1 MQATSKRALPAAIIA
16 GLSLVAFAAPT
27 LQSQQKEKTVSHEQ
41 EFLTAVRQGD
51 VAKVK
56 EFLKTDRSL
65 AGAKSA
71 EGVSAVLLALYHRQ
85 KEVVAAL
92 LATGIEL
99 NLFEASAAGQEE
111 RVKALLEKQPNLVKT
126 HSPDGFSALGLA
138 VFFGHKRAA
147 EMLLAKGS
155 PVNEASKNAMK
166 VMPLHSAVAG
176 QHTDIVRL
184 LIDHGADVTACQTEE
199 FTPLHQ
205 AAANGQMEVAE
216 LLLSRGAK
224 IDAKTQKG
232 KTPLDLA
239 RENKQSK
246 MLDLLRKYG
255 AS

>member
-1 MQATSKRALPAAIIA
+1 MQATSKGTLLAAIVA
-16 GLSLVAFAAPT
+16 ALWLVASAAPT
-27 LQSQQKEKTVSHEQ
+27 LHSQQKEKTVSHEQ
-41 EFLTAVRQGD
+41 EFLAAVRQGD

-65 AGAKSA
+65 AGTKSA
-71 EGVSAVLLALYHRQ
+71 EGVSAILLALYHRK

-92 LATGIEL
+92 LATGVEL
-99 NLFEASAAGQEE
+99 NLFEASATGQEE

-126 HSPDGFSALGLA
+126 HSPDGFSPLGLA
-138 VFFGHKRAA
+138 VFFGQKRVA
-147 EMLLAKGS
+147 ETLLARGA

-184 LIDHGADVTACQTEE
+184 LIDHGADVTACQTED

-205 AAANGQMEVAE
+205 AAANGQVEVAE

-224 IDAKTQKG
+224 VNAKTQKG

-239 RENKQSK
+239 TENKQSK
-246 MLDLLRKYG
+246 MVDLLRKHG

>member
-16 GLSLVAFAAPT
+16 GLSLVACAAPRIHA
-27 LQSQQKEKTVSHEQ
+27 QQKEKTVSHEQ

-51 VAKVK
+51 VAKVND
-56 EFLKTDRSL
+56 FLKTDRSL
-65 AGAKSA
+65 AGTKSA
-71 EGVSAVLLALYHRQ
+71 EGVSAVLLALYHQ
-85 KEVVAAL
+85 KKEVVAAL
-92 LATGIEL
+92 LGTGVEL
-99 NLFEASAAGQEE
+99 NLFEASATGQEE

-126 HSPDGFSALGLA
+126 HSPDGFSPLGLA
-138 VFFGHKRAA
+138 VFFGQKHVA
-147 EMLLAKGS
+147 EMLLAKGA

-224 IDAKTQKG
+224 VDAKTQKG

-239 RENKQSK
+239 TENKQSK
-246 MLDLLRKYG
+246 MVDLLRKHG